1 MKIRIFALAK
11 ELGMDHKDLVRICGE
26 AGVSVKDSPLASITP
41 EERDV
46 VAAHMKSATSPSP
59 PTTEGGS
66 APLAPLRGDSAA
78 GSSSVRAMRDL
89 PVARPMPSRPRR
101 QAVVPADVPAE
112 AQPPTVAAADETTA
126 EEAATAAAPETA
138 SEEKADPNAP
148 ISRED
153 YVPAAGS
160 ASTESIRQLGGQS
173 ESANLARPTR
183 RTRPKTALP
192 NVAAPPAYKPPKVD
206 QPATPQVE
214 TQEPEIRLTPDA
226 KQQSPLAA
234 HLRKKVEQKGQEEQ
248 EGFKERRPGGI
259 GLEESRQ
266 QRRERRRQNRQQDD
280 DDGRDRRG
288 RGARRRRRGRT
299 GAVELKTSAVV
310 EMPITVRS
318 LSEAMGRPARALLQV
333 LFNEGEMLSIND
345 VLDEQ
350 TAQDIALEL
359 EVELEIK
366 RPRDLEAELVASM
379 EIVDPEELLE
389 DRPPIVT
396 ILGHVDHG
404 KTTLLDAIRS
414 TNVVDGEAG
423 GITQHIAAYQVEQD
437 GQPITFVDTPGHAA
451 FGEMRARGANVTD
464 IVILVVAADD
474 GVMPQTVECIAH
486 ARAAEVPI
494 IVAMNKM
501 DLPDSN
507 AEKVLADLAANEI
520 TPAEWGGD
528 VEVVRTSATS
538 GEGLDDLLETILVT
552 SELHELKANPR
563 RNAAGLCLEAFR
575 DEGRGALAWLIVQR
589 GSLKKGDI
597 IVCGSAFGRVRALYN
612 DRDELV
618 EEVGPSSPVR
628 IAGLDQ
634 VPDAGDHF
642 HIVDDLEEARRLAE
656 LRRDRGRTEA
666 LIRSSRPRTMEEIL
680 EAARAGE
687 AQDLPLI
694 LKADTPGSI
703 EALRG
708 ELAKLDHPEVR
719 VQILHHGVGGVN
731 ESDVMLAAASGAII
745 VAFHVVPEERARQL
759 AETEGIDIRRY
770 NVIYE
775 VTDRIRAALE
785 GMLAPDEIE
794 VPTGRAFVLQ
804 TFHISRFGTIAGSR
818 ILSGTIERSDRV
830 RVIRNQTVLN
840 DYSIASLRRE
850 KDDVKEVRQGM
861 ECGIRLE
868 GFNDVKEGDEFQA
881 FRIDTVKRTLDQQ

>member
-11 ELGMDHKDLVRICGE
+11 ELGIDHKDLVRICGE
-26 AGVSVKDSPLASITP
+26 AGVPVKDSPLASITP
-41 EERDV
+41 EERDLV
-46 VAAHMKSATSPSP
+46 TAHMKSSVAAPVPDEGTAPMVPSRVETTS
-59 PTTEGGS
+59 GGNT
-66 APLAPLRGDSAA
+66 
-78 GSSSVRAMRDL
+78 VRAMRNL

-101 QAVVPADVPAE
+101 QPVSKPDVVADVVAE
-112 AQPPTVAAADETTA
+112 DPSSAVESNDTGVETTPA
-126 EEAATAAAPETA
+126 VEPAGGDEI
-138 SEEKADPNAP
+138 DPKAP
-148 ISRED
+148 ISRAD
-153 YVPAAGS
+153 YVPAPGS
-160 ASTESIRQLGGQS
+160 DTTDGIRQLGGQS
-173 ESANLARPTR
+173 DAAGLARPTR

-192 NVAAPPAYKPPKVD
+192 NVASPPAYKPPVAD
-206 QPATPQVE
+206 QPAEAKTE

-226 KQQSPLAA
+226 QQSPLAA
-234 HLRKKVEQKGQEEQ
+234 HLRKKVEQKGPEEG

-288 RGARRRRRGRT
+288 RGARRRRRGSS

-310 EMPITVRS
+310 EIPITVRS

-333 LFNEGEMLSIND
+333 LFNEGQMLSIND
-345 VLDEQ
+345 VLDEES
-350 TAQDIALEL
+350 AQNIAFEL

-379 EIVDPEELLE
+379 EVTDPEEMLE

-414 TNVVDGEAG
+414 THVVDGEAG
-423 GITQHIAAYQVEQD
+423 GITQHIAAYQVERN
-437 GQPITFVDTPGHAA
+437 GLPITFVDTPGHAA

-486 ARAAEVPI
+486 ARTADVPI
-494 IVAMNKM
+494 IVAMNKI

-528 VEVVRTSATS
+528 VEVVRTSATT

-563 RNAAGLCLEAFR
+563 RNANGLCLEAFR
-575 DEGRGALAWLIVQR
+575 DEGRGSLAWLIVQG
-589 GSLKKGDI
+589 GSLKKGDV
-597 IVCGSAFGRVRALYN
+597 IVCGAAFGRVRALYN
-612 DRDELV
+612 DRDEVV
-618 EEVGPSSPVR
+618 EEVGPSTPVR
-628 IAGLDQ
+628 IAGLDR

-642 HIVDDLEEARRLAE
+642 HVVDDLEEARRLAE
-656 LRRDRGRTEA
+656 LRRDRGRTES

-759 AETEGIDIRRY
+759 AEAEEIDIRRY
-770 NVIYE
+770 DVIYE
-775 VTDRIRAALE
+775 VTDRIRLSLE
-785 GMLAPDEIE
+785 GMLPPDEIE

-840 DYSIASLRRE
+840 DYAISSLRRE

-881 FRIDTVKRTLDQQ
+881 FRVDSVKRTLDQQ